1 MNSKNHCSI
10 FLFLIVDRIKDP
22 ISKMMY
28 WHNQCIP

>member
-28 WHNQCIP
+28 